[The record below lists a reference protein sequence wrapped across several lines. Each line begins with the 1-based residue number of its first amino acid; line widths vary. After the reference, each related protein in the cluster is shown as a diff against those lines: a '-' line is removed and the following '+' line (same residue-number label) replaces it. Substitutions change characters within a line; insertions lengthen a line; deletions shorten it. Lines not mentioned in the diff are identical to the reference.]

1 MVYRLQVCP
10 ANSNIRVHRICSG
23 NMKVGKEYDSLTGT
37 LDYSVLLCSLRWSQY
52 QFCIP
57 VEDVMHLYS
66 NYLMQDTSYYC
77 EFHALV
83 KFYRDRNKIA
93 VLKAYQE
100 NRQSDGDFKFEIDT
114 IPLTIYGCNIIR
126 F

>member
-1 MVYRLQVCP
+1 
-10 ANSNIRVHRICSG
+10 
-23 NMKVGKEYDSLTGT
+23 MKVGEEYDSLTGT
-37 LDYSVLLCSLRWSQY
+37 LDYSVLLYSLRWSQY
-52 QFCIP
+52 QFCMSNG
-57 VEDVMHLYS
+57 DTLHLYS

-100 NRQSDGDFKFEIDT
+100 NRQSNGDFKFEIDT
-114 IPLTIYGCNIIR
+114 IPLTIYGCNIISV
-126 F
+126 